1 MLLGIALLSLAA
13 GSSAAAA
20 KPSKPAKQ
28 PKQLPE
34 VVKARIKLIDLYCN
48 TDPKESVL
56 INTSPT
62 EKATAAK
69 RVPCQARPRDTL
81 TMTAPNIVPHALTQL
96 SSHACWS
103 LSLALALTLALAVSL
118 TINSPS
124 PAAGVS
130 EDAGGDGGGEEE
142 GDGSQEQELH
152 ARADAHR
159 QEGDARNGVQTG
171 ELPPCSPQARLIVWH
186 AGCATAL
193 CAGHR
198 LTPTLTSSSHPH
210 PHPRPDQGAAY
221 ATDSAVKSVCANAAL
236 KVLMTTGSVG
246 GKGRGKVRAKGRGS
260 LTSTAGKKPVE
271 QAARARQGAAMAKAR
286 KLAATRYP
294 LP

>member
-1 MLLGIALLSLAA
+1 MSALPPEHAAIRSFITTEPAPSAGSLPPWILLARRTVRGRARSGREAAVGVAFEMLLRIALLSLAA

-62 EKATAAK
+62 EIATAAK

-81 TMTAPNIVPHALTQL
+81 TMTAPNILPHALTQL

-118 TINSPS
+118 TVTSPS

-171 ELPPCSPQARLIVWH
+171 ELPPAPQTRLIVWH

-193 CAGHR
+193 CAAHR
-198 LTPTLTSSSHPH
+198 LTPTLTP
-210 PHPRPDQGAAY
+210 
-221 ATDSAVKSVCANAAL
+221 TFTL
-236 KVLMTTGSVG
+236 I
-246 GKGRGKVRAKGRGS
+246 
-260 LTSTAGKKPVE
+260 LTPSPS
-271 QAARARQGAAMAKAR
+271 
-286 KLAATRYP
+286 P
-294 LP
+294 SP